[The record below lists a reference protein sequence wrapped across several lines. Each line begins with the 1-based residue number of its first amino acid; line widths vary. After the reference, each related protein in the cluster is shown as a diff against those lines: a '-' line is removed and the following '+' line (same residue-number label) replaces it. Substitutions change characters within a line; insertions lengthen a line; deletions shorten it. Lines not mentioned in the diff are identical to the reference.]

1 MIILIVLF
9 LFNPYFEFQDG
20 AVYAIIPDCPLIEY
34 PINQTMEFMAVIGMA
49 KYIAGHFNI
58 ELFTYVQTFHCN
70 FDVHHVFYI
79 LFLPILVLLDD
90 LIPINDT
97 REKNKLI
104 MSAATCIIKQ

>member
-58 ELFTYVQTFHCN
+58 ELFTYKHFIVILMCIMF
-70 FDVHHVFYI
+70 FIFY
-79 LFLPILVLLDD
+79 F
-90 LIPINDT
+90 
-97 REKNKLI
+97 
-104 MSAATCIIKQ
+104 